1 MEEMALPKDA
11 PNPKA
16 LACSGFLLWHR
27 PPRAEQMWLR
37 FVDRRP
43 VSTVIIEVLAWCSA
57 RRVVQGITTL
67 LLICDNAP

>member
-1 MEEMALPKDA
+1 MALPKDA
-11 PNPKA
+11 PNPKV
-16 LACSGFLLWHR
+16 LACSGLLVWHR

-57 RRVVQGITTL
+57 RRAVQGITAL
-67 LLICDNAP
+67 LLIWDNAPWH